1 MSNLD
6 SILATVKNEVTAYA
20 AGQFKDLKNE
30 AVADG
35 LAFVKSFETDLQ
47 TWTKQLACGKL
58 TQDEFKFL
66 VGSKRDL
73 AELAAL
79 KAAGLAQARK
89 DGFVNG
95 LAAVVVN
102 AVVKAV

>member
-6 SILATVKNEVTAYA
+6 AILATVKNEVTAYA

-30 AVADG
+30 AIADG
-35 LAFVKSFETDLQ
+35 LSFVKAIETDLP
-47 TWTKQLACGKL
+47 TWTKQFTVGKL
-58 TQDEFKFL
+58 SQDEFKFL
-66 VGSKRDL
+66 VGSKKEL

-79 KAAGLAQARK
+79 KATGVAQARK